1 MIDEL
6 AVTSL
11 SQVLAQNY
19 IISVAQDIL
28 KSALIGTVA
37 YVISDVVHTY
47 LKDKDKKDAKK

>member
-19 IISVAQDIL
+19 IISVAENTL
-28 KSALIGTVA
+28 KSALIGVAA
-37 YVISDVVHTY
+37 YVVSDIVHSY
-47 LKDKDKKDAKK
+47 FKDKKDGKK